1 MIKILKGQYTIDGAG
16 VKIFRVF
23 SHDTVELTDPFLLL
37 DYFGSDNPKDYIKGF
52 PWHPHRGIETVTYML
67 KGDVEHGDNLGNKG
81 IISPGDIQWMSAG
94 SGIIHQEMPK
104 GSDGIYGFQL
114 WINMPSNK
122 KMIAPKYRG
131 IEHDKIQTIKKD
143 GVEVKVISGKYGN
156 IKGPVLDLIVDVIYL
171 DVTLDKNKNFDYTP
185 KDNYTTFCYVMK
197 GKGKF
202 LSEEVDSSQLI
213 LFRDINKLSV
223 LSYNKLRFLLVSG
236 KLLREKIAWGGP
248 IVMNTEEELKRAFE
262 ELSNGTFI
270 KSQKKT

>member
-1 MIKILKGQYTIDGAG
+1 
-16 VKIFRVF
+16 
-23 SHDTVELTDPFLLL
+23 
-37 DYFGSDNPKDYIKGF
+37 
-52 PWHPHRGIETVTYML
+52 
-67 KGDVEHGDNLGNKG
+67 
-81 IISPGDIQWMSAG
+81 MSAG

-104 GSDGIYGFQL
+104 GSDGMYGFQL

-143 GVEVKVISGKYGN
+143 GVEVKVISGEYGD